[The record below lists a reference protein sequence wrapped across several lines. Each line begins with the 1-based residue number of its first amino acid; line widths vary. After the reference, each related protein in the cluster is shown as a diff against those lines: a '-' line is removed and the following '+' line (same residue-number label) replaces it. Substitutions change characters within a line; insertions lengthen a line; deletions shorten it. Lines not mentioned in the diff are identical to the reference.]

1 MISKE
6 IPIQNIYYMLSY
18 AYKNLKI
25 NENVLKDSISYDNV
39 YNLFARILINIL
51 KAIKKRG
58 FYKGYISKNDNL
70 HSPKGKINISE
81 SIKTNSLV
89 NKQLNCQ
96 FDEFS
101 ENVLFNQIIKTTME
115 NLIRNKNVDKGL
127 KKDLKKFLPFF
138 KQIDIINLNDKIFHD
153 LTWNRNN
160 SYYSLAITICELI
173 YTFKLPEDSIKGEI
187 LFKDFIKTYEKEL
200 ANLYENFVF
209 NFFKTELKDIK
220 VHRPI
225 INWNLNRSYFTADEG
240 YLPLMKTDIVLE
252 KDNTQLI
259 IDTKFYKNFL
269 EKGKLNSANLYQI
282 SSYVANS
289 DFKGDVEGMLLYASL
304 GEDVNLEYNIN
315 GKKIYIK
322 TLDLNQDWQ
331 LIDSRLRE
339 IANLI

>member
-1 MISKE
+1 MISEE

-115 NLIRNKNVDKGL
+115 NLIRNKNVDKSL

-138 KQIDIINLNDKIFHD
+138 KQINTIDLNDKIFHD

-173 YTFKLPEDSIKGEI
+173 YTFKLPEDSLKGEI
-187 LFKDFIKTYEKEL
+187 LFKDFIKNYEKEL
-200 ANLYENFVF
+200 AHLYENFVF
-209 NFFKTELKDIK
+209 NFFKNELKDVK
-220 VHRPI
+220 VYKPHI
-225 INWNLNRSYFTADEG
+225 YWNLGSKQDCDK
-240 YLPLMKTDIVLE
+240 YLPIMKTDIVLE
-252 KDNTQLI
+252 NSHSQLI

-282 SSYVANS
+282 SSYIANS
-289 DFKGDVEGMLLYASL
+289 DFKGEVEGMLLYASL
-304 GEDVNLEYNIN
+304 GEDINLEYNIN

-339 IANLI
+339 IADLI

>member
-1 MISKE
+1 MISEE

-25 NENVLKDSISYDNV
+25 NENILKDSISYDNV

-96 FDEFS
+96 FDEFN

-115 NLIRNKNVDKGL
+115 NLIRNKNVDKSL

-138 KQIDIINLNDKIFHD
+138 KQINTIDLNDKIFHD

-173 YTFKLPEDSIKGEI
+173 YTFRLPEDSLKGEI

-209 NFFKTELKDIK
+209 NFFKNELKDVK
-220 VHRPI
+220 VYKPHI
-225 INWNLNRSYFTADEG
+225 YWNLGSSQDCDK
-240 YLPLMKTDIVLE
+240 YLPIMKTDIVLE
-252 KDNTQLI
+252 NSHTQLI

-282 SSYVANS
+282 SSYIANS
-289 DFKGDVEGMLLYASL
+289 DFKGEVEGMLLYASL
-304 GEDVNLEYNIN
+304 GEDINLEYNIN

-339 IANLI
+339 IADLI